1 MLPFNTFLWHNF
13 DINIELNELIK
24 QLSLKQINMKTF
36 IAIFA
41 LALIC
46 VSAQKNDSSSS
57 KSRPAKPMFNPCK
70 SQ

>member
-13 DINIELNELIK
+13 YINIELNELIK
-24 QLSLKQINMKTF
+24 QLSFKQINMKTF
-36 IAIFA
+36 IVIFA
-41 LALIC
+41 LATVC
-46 VSAQKNDSSSS
+46 VSAQKNDSS